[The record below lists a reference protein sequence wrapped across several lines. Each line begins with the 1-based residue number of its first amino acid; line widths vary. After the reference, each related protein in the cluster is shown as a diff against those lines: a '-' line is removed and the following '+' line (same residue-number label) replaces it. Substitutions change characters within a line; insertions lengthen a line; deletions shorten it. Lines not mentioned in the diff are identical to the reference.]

1 MGASLE
7 DIALKCG
14 CSRATVSRALDP
26 AKKHMISDKT
36 RKKIEECAQCM
47 EYQENISARRLRTG
61 KTSTIAMVLPQY
73 MLFGNPSDDFQD
85 AQIFAEEIE
94 TAFRESANRKYEL
107 KFNVYT
113 KNNYPDDLEKISRS
127 LDGTLCDGVLFFGH
141 VPPPLEEQVKKKQL
155 PAVLISRDQF
165 HNAPFPQ
172 IGLDRT
178 PGIVLAA
185 EHLLDLGKKRIVY
198 LSTAL
203 KYGTGFNFNCFKD
216 TLEKRGS
223 SVEPVIISNRFDIR
237 RWVASENFSGVDAV
251 LCANDTMADNLVKE
265 LRFCSINVPEDIAV
279 IGYNKSR
286 VFQQPGTSELSSI
299 SVDRVAMTRAGVNM
313 LTDMISRGS
322 CHAGDICFE
331 TGFSRGKTS

>member
-113 KNNYPDDLEKISRS
+113 KNN
-127 LDGTLCDGVLFFGH
+127 
-141 VPPPLEEQVKKKQL
+141 
-155 PAVLISRDQF
+155 
-165 HNAPFPQ
+165 
-172 IGLDRT
+172 
-178 PGIVLAA
+178 
-185 EHLLDLGKKRIVY
+185 
-198 LSTAL
+198 
-203 KYGTGFNFNCFKD
+203 
-216 TLEKRGS
+216 
-223 SVEPVIISNRFDIR
+223 
-237 RWVASENFSGVDAV
+237 
-251 LCANDTMADNLVKE
+251 
-265 LRFCSINVPEDIAV
+265 
-279 IGYNKSR
+279 
-286 VFQQPGTSELSSI
+286 
-299 SVDRVAMTRAGVNM
+299 
-313 LTDMISRGS
+313 
-322 CHAGDICFE
+322 
-331 TGFSRGKTS
+331 